1 MMAGPPFSP
10 GFVQR
15 AVSLVNKPGI
25 GASDGL
31 AGLADFSVWSSNR
44 AILTSMVSLPPLP
57 SSAFAVI
64 S

>member
-1 MMAGPPFSP
+1 MSGPPFSP

-15 AVSLVNKPGI
+15 AARLVKEPGTA
-25 GASDGL
+25 ASVGL
-31 AGLADFSVWSSNR
+31 AGVADFSVWSSSR